1 MPHVT
6 REGVRINYEV
16 EGAGPPVVLYTG
28 AGPDIRTW
36 HLAGYP
42 EGLRDFRRIL
52 IDPRGQGKSDRPP
65 GLAAHRV
72 EESRDD
78 VVAVMDEVGEREFA
92 FLGFSDGAKVGVAFA
107 ARYPER
113 VVGFIDFDGLE
124 VEDLSTP
131 ESKADRIRFG
141 EATRRSGLE
150 RQMRDKAKNDGY
162 AAPEWLFQNTSEADP
177 EMIALAMEA
186 WTAWDG
192 PASILPGL
200 RVPILSLRS
209 GKSAPPEYFERLRG
223 LIPGA
228 RLRVLPDV
236 GHFEIFVRSDLV
248 FSDMREFL
256 NEVFRRSGKD

>member
-1 MPHVT
+1 MPQVT

-16 EGAGPPVVLYTG
+16 EGTGPPVVLYTG
-28 AGPDIRTW
+28 AGPDIRMW
-36 HLAGYP
+36 HLAGYR

-72 EESRDD
+72 EESCED
-78 VVAVMDEVGEREFA
+78 VVAVMDEVGERQFA
-92 FLGFSDGAKVGVAFA
+92 FLGFSDGAQVGAAFV

-113 VVGFIDFDGLE
+113 VLGFIDFDGLE
-124 VEDLSTP
+124 ADDLSTP
-131 ESKADRIRFG
+131 ELKAERILFG
-141 EATRRSGLE
+141 EATRRSGME
-150 RQMRDKAKNDGY
+150 RQIRDKAKRDGY
-162 AAPEWLFQNTSEADP
+162 AAPEWLFQNVSEADP

-236 GHFEIFVRSDLV
+236 SHLEIFVRSDLV
-248 FSDMREFL
+248 LTDMREFL
-256 NEVFRRSGKD
+256 NEVFRRSGKG